1 MRKKPLLIM
10 TKGLCVGGT
19 MLIPGV
25 SGGSMAMVL
34 GIYDQ
39 LVSSV
44 SSFVKRE
51 NFFFLGQF
59 LIGSVLGMIIF
70 ARPLLML
77 MEHYPL
83 PMSYFFIGLVAGSIP
98 MIYQKAA
105 IRKFS
110 GRIIYYPAIGA
121 AFVLLISALPA
132 DAFKFNAEAGIVY
145 FLHLAAVG
153 AIAAVALVLP
163 GISVSYMLLLVGMYD
178 ETMKAISELFLPLIV
193 LSILLLLALNIPDV
207 ELMHLRPS
215 LSRGIEPYVRAIPRL
230 FLVYLGYEVVYFLL
244 PFMREPKKVMI
255 AGIAGVS
262 IPIFIYTMLVF
273 TALTVFGVKPTST
286 MMYPTVILAR
296 RLLFPGAFAERFD
309 IFFIIFWILAAFTT
323 LGIFLYLSSI
333 ASTRL
338 LGLRNY
344 KPFSL
349 LIAPFVYQIA
359 ILPQNVNHIDQLA
372 MAAGYTGAAVVGA
385 SVPLWIVA
393 VLRKKGGKQRA

>member
-1 MRKKPLLIM
+1 MNQGHHKLSTYQCTAMITVSIIGVIILTLPRLATDQVGVDGGIATFAAGIIHLTLFVVMALL
-10 TKGLCVGGT
+10 CQRFPRHT
-19 MLIPGV
+19 MIEFSHIILGRFLGKLYGILFTLYCILV
-25 SGGSMAMVL
+25 SGVVL
-34 GIYDQ
+34 RT
-39 LVSSV
+39 
-44 SSFVKRE
+44 F
-51 NFFFLGQF
+51 
-59 LIGSVLGMIIF
+59 
-70 ARPLLML
+70 
-77 MEHYPL
+77 
-83 PMSYFFIGLVAGSIP
+83 
-98 MIYQKAA
+98 
-105 IRKFS
+105 
-110 GRIIYYPAIGA
+110 
-121 AFVLLISALPA
+121 A
-132 DAFKFNAEAGIVY
+132 DALKILLLQRTPLEFIMLSMLLTA
-145 FLHLAAVG
+145 
-153 AIAAVALVLP
+153 
-163 GISVSYMLLLVGMYD
+163 LLLVQNGISSIS
-178 ETMKAISELFLPLIV
+178 KISELFLPLIV

-349 LIAPFVYQIA
+349 LITPFVYQIA